1 MAKSSKARLH
11 NFSGCAQLGYGSIE
25 TALRI
30 SSGSRSAD
38 LMTPAALEE
47 LIETARCDRLFQ
59 SHPWATPSQR
69 TDLPWLELSGK
80 EITNLPESIGNL
92 TYLTRLNLG
101 FNHLDRV
108 PDSLFKLINLIELNL
123 SGNRLTILPES
134 LGNLTKLI
142 ELNVQGNR
150 LTTMPNSLANLSN
163 LTTLHLGF
171 NGLINIPSDILSF
184 SNLTKLDLGHNQL
197 SNLPDNIGNLTN
209 LIELNLKSNQLNSL
223 PENIGN
229 LDRLIELDLSFN
241 QIASLPASFHRLT
254 RLVELNLAGN
264 PLTDLSILQN
274 LPKLKKVK
282 FLNIGP
288 MPSRHWRTLPRRYWT
303 KLSDW
308 KPEWLLDEN
317 NAEIRQTLIEYVGY
331 EKICS
336 ELNAVNLDNWREY
349 TLLKIDKPLPVNNGN
364 YDPIGTEPMVLLKMT
379 CSSTQHIH
387 ILRVPPEMVSAEA
400 AIMWV
405 NHGIHP
411 DKFLV
416 QT

>member
-108 PDSLFKLINLIELNL
+108 PESLFKLI
-123 SGNRLTILPES
+123 
-134 LGNLTKLI
+134 
-142 ELNVQGNR
+142 
-150 LTTMPNSLANLSN
+150 
-163 LTTLHLGF
+163 
-171 NGLINIPSDILSF
+171 
-184 SNLTKLDLGHNQL
+184 
-197 SNLPDNIGNLTN
+197 N

-254 RLVELNLAGN
+254 KLVELNLAGN